1 MKRQNCHST
10 KTQHASKQKSQNMY
24 THKKKSNQMRGGLCY
39 KVLES
44 SLEEEIDCMFS
55 DGEVR
60 LFSPDCSIDLD
71 HPFLKLLS
79 DVPLSNFS
87 LFFWPN

>member
-1 MKRQNCHST
+1 MESST
-10 KTQHASKQKSQNMY
+10 KLHTSKQKSQNVY
-24 THKKKSNQMRGGLCY
+24 TRKKKSNEMRGGLCY
-39 KVLES
+39 KVPAS
-44 SLEEEIDCMFS
+44 SSEEEIDCMLW

-60 LFSPDCSIDLD
+60 LFSPHSGIDLD

-87 LFFWPN
+87 LFSPN